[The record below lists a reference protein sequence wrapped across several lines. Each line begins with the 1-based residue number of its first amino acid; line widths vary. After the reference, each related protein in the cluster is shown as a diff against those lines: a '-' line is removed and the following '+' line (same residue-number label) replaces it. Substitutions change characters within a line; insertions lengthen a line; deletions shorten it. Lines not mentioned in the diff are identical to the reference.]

1 MSASL
6 TRDGAKLQVRGHIG
20 FAGANAACEQGLVL
34 IAGAPGNVVTD
45 LAGLESPSSVSVAVL
60 LRWARALAAR
70 GDQLQLVNV
79 PEKCRAILSVSGLT
93 EALPEVQA

>member
-6 TRDGAKLQVRGHIG
+6 SRDGAKLRVCGHIG
-20 FAGANAACEQGLVL
+20 FAGANLACEQGLAL
-34 IAGAPGNVVTD
+34 IAGAAGDVVVD
-45 LAGLESPSSVSVAVL
+45 LGGLESPSSVSVAVL

-70 GDQLQLVNV
+70 GDRLSLVNV

-93 EALPEVQA
+93 EALPEVQP

>member
-20 FAGANAACEQGLVL
+20 FASANAACEQGLAL
-34 IAGAPGNVVTD
+34 IAGAPGDVVAD

-60 LRWARALAAR
+60 LRWARALTAR
-70 GDQLQLVNV
+70 GDQLQLVHV
-79 PEKCRAILSVSGLT
+79 PEKCRAILRVSGLL